1 MPDAAE
7 FRLPDLGEGVAEGE
21 VVEWRVR
28 EGSVID
34 RDQVLCVI
42 GTDKAAVE
50 IPSPFAGRVEML
62 LAREGQVVRVG
73 EVLLRVQPAGGGA
86 YGSSDQPV
94 ALEGASAPG
103 AAGVPSPASE
113 FRLPDLGE
121 GVTEGELVAWRVGE
135 GAVVTRDQVLCVIG
149 TDKATVEIP
158 SPFAGRV
165 ERLLAREGQ
174 VVRVGDPLIR
184 VRAGTPSGRSVPV
197 PAARTEGPAERPTP
211 AAAPAGTAR
220 VPALPSVR
228 RAARQRG
235 LRLEEMRGTG
245 PRGRVRMADLSEGE
259 RRVPLRGARRVM
271 AERLSE
277 AHRRVPQ
284 VTVALDCEMDAAE
297 ALVRERGP
305 VSILGLVCLATV
317 AQVAE
322 QPIFNTSLDEEA
334 MEVVYHRQLDLG
346 IAVQTDDGLKVAT
359 VRGAA
364 ELAPSALQREVD
376 RLVAGARE
384 GSLSTREVTGATF
397 TISSGGRLGG
407 LLATPIVN
415 WPNVATLGIHEI
427 QDRPVVRDGLVLPA
441 RCAVL
446 SLSFDHRVIDGMT
459 ASAFLYAVVARLAA
473 PGELLG

>member
-1 MPDAAE
+1 
-7 FRLPDLGEGVAEGE
+7 
-21 VVEWRVR
+21 
-28 EGSVID
+28 
-34 RDQVLCVI
+34 
-42 GTDKAAVE
+42 
-50 IPSPFAGRVEML
+50 
-62 LAREGQVVRVG
+62 
-73 EVLLRVQPAGGGA
+73 
-86 YGSSDQPV
+86 
-94 ALEGASAPG
+94 
-103 AAGVPSPASE
+103 
-113 FRLPDLGE
+113 
-121 GVTEGELVAWRVGE
+121 
-135 GAVVTRDQVLCVIG
+135 
-149 TDKATVEIP
+149 
-158 SPFAGRV
+158 
-165 ERLLAREGQ
+165 
-174 VVRVGDPLIR
+174 
-184 VRAGTPSGRSVPV
+184 
-197 PAARTEGPAERPTP
+197 
-211 AAAPAGTAR
+211 
-220 VPALPSVR
+220 
-228 RAARQRG
+228 
-235 LRLEEMRGTG
+235 
-245 PRGRVRMADLSEGE
+245 MADLSEGE
-259 RRVPLRGARRVM
+259 RRVPLRGTRRVM

-364 ELAPSALQREVD
+364 DLAPAALQREVD

-427 QDRPVVRDGLVLPA
+427 QDRPVVRDGRVLPA

-459 ASAFLYAVVARLAA
+459 ASVFLYAVVGRLAA
-473 PGELLG
+473 PGDLLG